1 MSFLSSAFN
10 SIRTFY
16 GEINSATLTGAID
29 VVVVEQKDG
38 SYLSS
43 PFHVRFGKLGVLK
56 AREKIVSIEINGES
70 VDIQMKL
77 DDAGTAF
84 FVEQLREEECPD
96 YLATSPIPNSEMM
109 IEQLPKIEEKPPP
122 PQKSKKKR
130 KTRQK
135 HSRSGSKTSLREIN
149 LDIFEMD
156 DVDGDVD
163 ESDEETTTAGAG
175 GTLTQTLDKE
185 LEELVREM
193 PSSRASLTSINLAE
207 IDKSFLGSRIP
218 RSISE
223 NEKFEADL
231 KKDGT
236 EVKSVLNESSS
247 VKADYHYFSEPD
259 ELEKIK
265 PSVSKT
271 PKRSRSPGGILSDS
285 EYETTK
291 NKPEDDT
298 SASWRWGEL
307 PSTSTSTP
315 VTSTSESKPLE
326 KIQESSKEEE
336 VNATNKDSDAK
347 KWSIFNYLR
356 SSRKDGANS
365 SEGGVYLDDINDEE
379 MLAMYVGASRK
390 YEDAESGNGPSLPMS
405 PRLVERRHNE
415 DSFIGPNISFSLCG
429 YAEGVFSPAS
439 YEQSIISF
447 DDFMLKLQNNDPV
460 FEDPNLVVKIHNN
473 YYSWKNALPAV
484 MSWLLYK
491 RPLPA
496 ELMPKSIV
504 IPQEEQPINS
514 SADTVPTV
522 VEEIPKLNELENT
535 PDIKEIQS
543 VIEDTTKPHEDQ
555 LSSSSPPP
563 PPPPERT
570 ESESRQK
577 KSWWPWYN
585 RDSKITHDSTE
596 TAKTLETL
604 AEVSEKLNSEVKKR
618 SLKAVSGNS
627 SDSSGASWN
636 EKINAVPSSHG
647 AFIKGKERF
656 RKTLRL
662 SSDDVKRLNLRD
674 GSNEAEFTV
683 TTPYQGTSYCKCH
696 IYLWKYTDKVVIS
709 DIDGTITKSDVLGH
723 IFPIIGRDW
732 AQSGVAQLFSKIR
745 RNGYHMIYLSA
756 RAIGQASITK
766 EYLQSIKQGDL
777 CLPDGPLFLNP
788 TSLISAFHREVIEK
802 KPEEF
807 KISCLR
813 DILKLYEDAKNPF
826 YAGYGNRIN
835 DAYAYRAVGIP
846 VSRIFTIN
854 YKGELKHELTRTFQ
868 TSYVLH
874 PLNYIVIEQVD
885 LLLFFQIL

>member
-236 EVKSVLNESSS
+236 EVN
-247 VKADYHYFSEPD
+247 EPD

-265 PSVSKT
+265 PS
-271 PKRSRSPGGILSDS
+271 
-285 EYETTK
+285 

-415 DSFIGPNISFSLCG
+415 DSFIWPNISFSLCG

-604 AEVSEKLNSEVKKR
+604 AELCLGILATHQEHHGMK
-618 SLKAVSGNS
+618 
-627 SDSSGASWN
+627 
-636 EKINAVPSSHG
+636 KINAVPSSHG

-835 DAYAYRAVGIP
+835 DAYAYRA
-846 VSRIFTIN
+846 
-854 YKGELKHELTRTFQ
+854 GELKHELTRTFQ
-868 TSYVLH
+868 TSYCSQSS
-874 PLNYIVIEQVD
+874 IVD
-885 LLLFFQIL
+885 HLFPPRTDEFDSPTSGQEFCSFAYWRDPIGEFELPTST